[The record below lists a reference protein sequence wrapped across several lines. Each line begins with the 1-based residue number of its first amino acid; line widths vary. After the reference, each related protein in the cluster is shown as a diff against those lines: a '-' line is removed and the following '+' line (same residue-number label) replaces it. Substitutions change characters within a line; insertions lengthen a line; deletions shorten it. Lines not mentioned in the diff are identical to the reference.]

1 MEQRSHSAEN
11 SPKIHVILHGVDLLF
26 YISSLGIALNKGV
39 LRDLSILSIVNF
51 WAFSLCE
58 TFFDLKVQ
66 SAKEILRLGKT
77 QKFGFSLDFP

>member
-26 YISSLGIALNKGV
+26 YISSLGIALNKGFFEKRSFGLLV
-39 LRDLSILSIVNF
+39 FF

-58 TFFDLKVQ
+58 TFFDLKVWSVALQ
-66 SAKEILRLGKT
+66 
-77 QKFGFSLDFP
+77 